1 MHNNGLVKFIA
12 FFFTFVCVI
21 QLSNTFFTN
30 KIENEADLFS
40 ESTVN
45 TDQDDFV
52 IKRQVSKKL
61 YLDSISNVDQ
71 LTFLPKILRPT
82 YSTFKSKELKRG
94 LDLQGGI
101 NVILQISVKDLSL
114 IHI

>member
-30 KIENEADLFS
+30 KIESDADLFS
-40 ESTVN
+40 ELAVN
-45 TDQDDFV
+45 EDQDDFV
-52 IKRQVSKKL
+52 TKRQVSKKS
-61 YLDSISNVDQ
+61 YLDSISNLDQ

-82 YSTFKSKELKRG
+82 YSSFKSKELKRG
-94 LDLQGGI
+94 L
-101 NVILQISVKDLSL
+101 SL

>member
-45 TDQDDFV
+45 ADQDDFV

-61 YLDSISNVDQ
+61 YLDSISNIDQ

-82 YSTFKSKELKRG
+82 YSTFK
-94 LDLQGGI
+94 
-101 NVILQISVKDLSL
+101 LSL

>member
-40 ESTVN
+40 ESTVK
-45 TDQDDFV
+45 TDQNDF
-52 IKRQVSKKL
+52 I
-61 YLDSISNVDQ
+61 INVDP
-71 LTFLPKILRPT
+71 FLRKMFRQTEILIMGK
-82 YSTFKSKELKRG
+82 Y
-94 LDLQGGI
+94 
-101 NVILQISVKDLSL
+101 
-114 IHI
+114 